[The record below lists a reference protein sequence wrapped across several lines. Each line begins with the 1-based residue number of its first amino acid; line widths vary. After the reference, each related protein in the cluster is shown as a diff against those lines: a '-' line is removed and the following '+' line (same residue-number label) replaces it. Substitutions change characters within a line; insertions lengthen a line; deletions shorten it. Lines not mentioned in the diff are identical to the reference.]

1 MRSPPGPTT
10 LSISE
15 SRTRPISGSPNP
27 RSQSPK
33 AISGASGSNSLSS
46 QVAPL
51 LTRDNVRL
59 HPEIWRLLM
68 GIRER
73 QRLNNPT
80 LDSLLDEAFPQT
92 PGDAG

>member
-1 MRSPPGPTT
+1 MMSV
-10 LSISE
+10 SSNDW
-15 SRTRPISGSPNP
+15 SRANGFAGL
-27 RSQSPK
+27 
-33 AISGASGSNSLSS
+33 AILAALQGDTAEFNRLLSS